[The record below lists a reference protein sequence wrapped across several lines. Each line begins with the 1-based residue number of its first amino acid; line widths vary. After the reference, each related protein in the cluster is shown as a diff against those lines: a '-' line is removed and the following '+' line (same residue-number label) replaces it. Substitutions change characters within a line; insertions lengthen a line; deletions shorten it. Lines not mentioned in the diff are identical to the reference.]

1 MTWLRLA
8 MLHLRALRGRLLVLL
23 AFTAVF
29 LAAAA
34 TARLVSGG
42 PDGHVELD
50 RIFEI
55 GGAPLASALLLLG
68 WTIGRFP
75 MIAVLVLMAGVVS
88 HDRATGHARL
98 YFTRPASALGL
109 YAVRFIVLALIAF
122 VMSALLVPVFDV
134 IMLGHWAGPNTLLL
148 IAAYVITYGS
158 ITALLSAWTR
168 GDAWIA
174 LLLGILAIVWH
185 SLRAGGVLENTPPGV
200 REVVTL
206 LLPPHGALFEIESAF
221 AQAGPP
227 PLDAFLYILVYGT
240 VLIALAGISIAQREV

>member
-8 MLHLRALRGRLLVLL
+8 ALHLRAMRGRLLVLL
-23 AFTAVF
+23 AFGAVF

-34 TARLVSGG
+34 TARLVGG
-42 PDGHVELD
+42 SAEGHVDLD
-50 RIFEI
+50 RIFQV

-68 WTIGRFP
+68 WAIGRFP

-88 HDRATGHARL
+88 HDRTTGLARL
-98 YFTRPASALGL
+98 YFSRPASAVGL
-109 YAVRFIVLALIAF
+109 YAVRFVVLAVIAF
-122 VMSALLVPVFDV
+122 ALSAVLVPVFDV

-185 SLRAGGVLENTPPGV
+185 SLRVGGVLENTPPGI
-200 REVVTL
+200 REVITVI
-206 LLPPHGALFEIESAF
+206 LPPHGALFAIETAF

-227 PLDAFLYILVYGT
+227 PLDAFLYILVYGVILL
-240 VLIALAGISIAQREV
+240 VLAAISIARREV